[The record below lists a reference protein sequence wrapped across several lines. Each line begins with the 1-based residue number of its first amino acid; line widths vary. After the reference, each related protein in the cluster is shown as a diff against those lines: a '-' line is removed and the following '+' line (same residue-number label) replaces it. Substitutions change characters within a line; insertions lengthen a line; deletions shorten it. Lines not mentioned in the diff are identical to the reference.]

1 MYRFNERKKRMLD
14 KSFEKIINS
23 YDELI
28 PAMQCL
34 LWSMNNEPN
43 TNLTLY
49 KYIKFNDNGDI
60 RSLNQNDYQ
69 YLNPIIRS
77 APSLGLLSLEK
88 ILVNDK
94 EVWLYS
100 NPSKYRNGWF
110 FDGKLRHLRELEMLT
125 GISKSTLYKRLSTMS
140 LKNAIE
146 LSEDNETEEPEYEE
160 NRYNIFMS
168 DDNKPYEEEVI
179 PFIRIYISYGKK
191 NNDMLE
197 LEQVVSFLSQDDGPA
212 NHIKDLIDKGM
223 FNLYACCYDKV
234 TKVL

>member
-1 MYRFNERKKRMLD
+1 MLD

-28 PAMQCL
+28 PAMKCL

-49 KYIKFNDNGDI
+49 KYIKFNDNGNI

-88 ILVNDK
+88 RLVNDK
-94 EVWLYS
+94 EVWLYT
-100 NPSKYRNGWF
+100 NPSKLREGWF
-110 FDGKLRHLRELEMLT
+110 YKGKLRSFRDL
-125 GISKSTLYKRLSTMS
+125 
-140 LKNAIE
+140 IE
-146 LSEDNETEEPEYEE
+146 LSEEDETEEPEYEVKG
-160 NRYNIFMS
+160 YNTSMS
-168 DDNKPYEEEVI
+168 DDNKPYEEEVL

-191 NNDMLE
+191 NNDMLD

-212 NHIKDLIDKGM
+212 SHIKDLIDKGM

>member
-1 MYRFNERKKRMLD
+1 MLYRFNERKKRMLD

-49 KYIKFNDNGDI
+49 KYIKFNDNGNI

-88 ILVNDK
+88 RLVNDK
-94 EVWLYS
+94 EVWLYT
-100 NPSKYRNGWF
+100 NPSKLREGWF
-110 FDGKLRHLRELEMLT
+110 YKGKLRSFRDL
-125 GISKSTLYKRLSTMS
+125 
-140 LKNAIE
+140 IE
-146 LSEDNETEEPEYEE
+146 LSEEDETEEPEYEVKG
-160 NRYNIFMS
+160 YNTSMS
-168 DDNKPYEEEVI
+168 DDNKPYEEEVL

-191 NNDMLE
+191 NNDMLD

-212 NHIKDLIDKGM
+212 SHIKDLIDKGM
-223 FNLYACCYDKV
+223 FNLYACCFDKV